1 VADLF
6 PNFRK
11 FVPGAAIFAPTPDP
25 AGKVADDTRL
35 ITTPGSLIPRP
46 TVDPSVLSIETL
58 PAADPGQPDAP
69 PASWP
74 SFIKPKPS
82 TAVAAAIAAA
92 RGKKNHTLAV
102 HPDGLPIPTWYDP
115 DGPPSDEP
123 TFEVSREWVQTF
135 RPICGECLGSIYQE
149 RTFTDGKVLKNCVCC
164 GAETDGESKLDLA
177 EARKAARIAAKN
189 KLVGKPSSSD
199 EIISSDLRE
208 LPRKPI

>member
-35 ITTPGSLIPRP
+35 ITTPGSLTPRP
-46 TVDPSVLSIETL
+46 TVDPSVLSIE
-58 PAADPGQPDAP
+58 PGAADMTQPAVP
-69 PASWP
+69 SAVLP
-74 SFIKPKPS
+74 SFTSTKPS
-82 TAVAAAIAAA
+82 AAVAAAIAAA

-115 DGPPSDEP
+115 ERPPSDEP

-135 RPICGECLGSIYQE
+135 RPVCGECLGSIYQE

-189 KLVGKPSSSD
+189 KLAGKPSSSD

>member
-1 VADLF
+1 MADLF

-11 FVPGAAIFAPTPDP
+11 FVPGAAIFAPVPDP

-35 ITTPGSLIPRP
+35 IATPGSLTPRP
-46 TVDPSVLSIETL
+46 TVDPSVLSIE
-58 PAADPGQPDAP
+58 PVAADPCQPKAP

-74 SFIKPKPS
+74 SFASTKPS
-82 TAVAAAIAAA
+82 AAVAAAIAAA

-102 HPDGLPIPTWYDP
+102 HSDRLPIPAWYDP
-115 DGPPSDEP
+115 ERPPSDEP

-135 RPICGECLGSIYQE
+135 RPVCGECLGSIYQE
-149 RTFTDGKVLKNCVCC
+149 RTFTDGSVLKNCVCC

-177 EARKAARIAAKN
+177 EARKVARIAAKN
-189 KLVGKPSSSD
+189 KLAGRFSSSD

-208 LPRKPI
+208 LPRKTN